1 MVFRVD
7 IRRSYIHRVSVHK
20 VVGHVIFTNYLL
32 SSEQEGL
39 IVFFFLFFLN
49 KPDFDG
55 KVWAVLR
62 YQSEPKAL

>member
-1 MVFRVD
+1 M
-7 IRRSYIHRVSVHK
+7 SVHK